1 MCIIVAKEKGVKL
14 PTKSVLKTCFDNN
27 SDGAGLMYVQDGKV
41 IIDKGYMNFK
51 DFYKRI
57 NKLKKRFNSD
67 LKDKAI
73 VFHFRIGTSG
83 ENDKKTTHPFPIS
96 DNSEDLKKT
105 YFKTDLG
112 MAHNGIISNYVYGKD
127 LSDTQNFVKDYV
139 SVFKSLNKKFFLNE
153 SVMKLI
159 EKEANSKLCFLD
171 NKENIYYLGDFK
183 EENGIKYSNTSYK
196 ENIYSCDY
204 YISHYDWKKYETTE
218 KNVEPK
224 NIKDLIDK
232 KIDYEVLESGDYYE
246 FLDGSGD
253 YVYDNETLIIDS
265 NYNIYLYQKDLKDEE
280 YLSLIGENAI
290 VYDKYFMLKIFYW
303 ENYDYGYDY
312 SLEL

>member
-14 PTKSVLKTCFDNN
+14 PSKSVLKTCFDNN
-27 SDGAGLMYVQDGKV
+27 DDGAGIMYVQDNKV
-41 IIDKGYMNFK
+41 VIDKGYMNFK

-57 NKLKKRFNSD
+57 QKLKKRFNSD
-67 LKDKAI
+67 LTDKAI

-96 DNSEDLKKT
+96 NNSEDLKKT

-112 MAHNGIISNYVYGKD
+112 VAHNGIISNYVYGKD
-127 LSDTQNFVKDYV
+127 LSDTQNFVIDFI
-139 SVFKSLNKKFFLNE
+139 SVFKELNKKFFLNE

-183 EENGIKYSNTSYK
+183 EEKGVKYSNNSYK
-196 ENIYSCDY
+196 ENIYALYSVDNSWKSY
-204 YISHYDWKKYETTE
+204 KPTTSTLNNTQKISIEE
-218 KNVEPK
+218 FSN
-224 NIKDLIDK
+224 NG
-232 KIDYEVLESGDYYE
+232 IDYEVLEAGDYYE
-246 FLDGSGD
+246 FIDGSGD
-253 YVYDNETLIIDS
+253 YVLDGENIIVDS
-265 NYNIYLYQKDLKDEE
+265 DYNVYIYQKDLNDNG

-290 VYDKYFMLKIFYW
+290 IYDKHFILKMFYW
-303 ENYDYGYDY
+303 DDYDYNYGYG
-312 SLEL
+312 L